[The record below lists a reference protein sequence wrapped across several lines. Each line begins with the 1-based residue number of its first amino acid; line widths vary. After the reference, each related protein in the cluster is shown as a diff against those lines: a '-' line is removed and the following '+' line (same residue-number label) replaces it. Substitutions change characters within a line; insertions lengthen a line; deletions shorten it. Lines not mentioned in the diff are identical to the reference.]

1 VIEAVDGGVEER
13 VIQEMD
19 RIGLTFQI
27 FIKKKNRTSASLE
40 LVIILLRMIL

>member
-1 VIEAVDGGVEER
+1 VIEVVDGGVEER

-27 FIKKKNRTSASLE
+27 FIKKKIE
-40 LVIILLRMIL
+40 QVLLWS